1 VLNLAN
7 NITKQ
12 LLFKYKEE
20 RRMTKEQLKRA
31 VLKKIDE
38 NAERIIEIGERVL
51 MHPEMGYREFDT
63 SALIKSEFERLGIP
77 YRDGL
82 AVTGVKANLKG
93 RKALCRVCV
102 IGEMDAVTCST
113 HPMADE
119 VTGAAHACGHN
130 AQIAS
135 MLGVAMG
142 LSEFASELS
151 GDVCFFAVPAEEFV
165 EIGYREKLKARGDIE
180 FFGGK
185 QELIRLGEFDDIDMA
200 MMVHAQG
207 NSPENAVYLGGKGI
221 GFVAKTVNFIGK
233 AAHAGGA
240 PHEGINAL
248 NAAMASMMCI
258 HAQRETF
265 RDEDKIRVHP
275 IITNGGELV
284 NVVPS
289 LVTMEAYVR
298 GASSEAIRDASHKVD
313 RAIRGGTM
321 AIGAECEIIDY
332 KGYLP
337 LVQADALTEIFDKN
351 AREMENGPRVVYGVD
366 MTGSTDIGDLGHI
379 MPIIQPTMG
388 GFNGNLHALEFS
400 VSDKI
405 NAYVMPA
412 KLMAAAIIDLLYG
425 DASCALSVKEGFKPK
440 MTKEEYLKF

>member
-1 VLNLAN
+1 MNKAD
-7 NITKQ
+7 
-12 LLFKYKEE
+12 
-20 RRMTKEQLKRA
+20 LK
-31 VLKKIDE
+31 
-38 NAERIIEIGERVL
+38 ERVL
-51 MHPEMGYREFDT
+51 AAIDAHADEIIAIGEKIYNKPEMGYREFET
-63 SALIKSEFERLGIP
+63 SALVKEVFDKLSIP
-77 YRDGL
+77 YRDKL
-82 AVTGVKANLKG
+82 AVTGVKGSLPGKSTNA
-93 RKALCRVCV
+93 RVAV

-113 HPMADE
+113 HPSADPIS
-119 VTGAAHACGHN
+119 GAAHACGHH
-130 AQIAS
+130 AQMAN
-135 MLGVAMG
+135 MLGAAIG
-142 LSEFASELS
+142 LSAVRGELD

-165 EIGYREKLKARGDIE
+165 EIGFREKLRERGDLE

-207 NSPENAVYLGGKGI
+207 NSPENAVYLDGKGI

-248 NAAMASMMCI
+248 NAAMAAMMCI

-289 LVTMEAYVR
+289 LVTMETYVR
-298 GASSEAIRDASHKVD
+298 GATHPAISDASMKVD
-313 RAIRGGTM
+313 RAIKGGTM
-321 AIGAECEIIDY
+321 AIGAECEIINY

-337 LVQADALTEIFDKN
+337 LVQSAELSKIFEANAVSLPDAPKVI
-351 AREMENGPRVVYGVD
+351 RGVD

-379 MPIIQPTMG
+379 MPIIQPTVG
-388 GFNGNLHALEFS
+388 GFVGNLHAVEFG
-400 VSDKI
+400 VSDKYQ
-405 NAYVMPA
+405 AFVLPA
-412 KLMAAAIIDLLYG
+412 KLMAMTVVDLLADG
-425 DASCALSVKEGFKPK
+425 ASEALRIKADYKPL
-440 MTKEEYLKF
+440 MTKEEYLAF